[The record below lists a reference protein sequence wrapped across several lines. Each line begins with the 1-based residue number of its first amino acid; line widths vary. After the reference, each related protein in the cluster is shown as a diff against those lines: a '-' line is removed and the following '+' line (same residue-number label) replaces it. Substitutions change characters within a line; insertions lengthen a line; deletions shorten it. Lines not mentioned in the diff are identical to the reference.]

1 MSVRLPPRLALALTD
16 DDCAVLNLT
25 AEAIRRH
32 WRANGGGVPPM
43 LDELLTK
50 VKVVADQRVP
60 LSPAS
65 EVASEVRS
73 DSTRT
78 LSEGAP
84 STGGWFTTRQAAAEL
99 GVDPRSVINAI
110 NARQLV
116 AERVGRGRGVWRV
129 DPTSVQRLKAA
140 RSEGA
145 AA

>member
-1 MSVRLPPRLALALTD
+1 MR
-16 DDCAVLNLT
+16 AV
-25 AEAIRRH
+25 AE
-32 WRANGGGVPPM
+32 
-43 LDELLTK
+43 E
-50 VKVVADQRVP
+50 RVP
-60 LSPAS
+60 LSRTS
-65 EVASEVRS
+65 EVPSEVPS
-73 DSTRT
+73 DSTVA